1 VLPCMATDRESVKNV
16 LLELLDVIMQRSE
29 D

>member
-1 VLPCMATDRESVKNV
+1 MATDRESVKNV